1 MTDKTIY
8 WHKGF
13 EAGARI
19 ERERIAK
26 ICQEISVSFH
36 SDTRD
41 NIGEGVFVSYLM
53 SYLNDKYYE

>member
-1 MTDKTIY
+1 MTDKTTY

-26 ICQEISVSFH
+26 ICQEIAVSFH
-36 SDTRD
+36 SDSRD
-41 NIGEGVFVSYLM
+41 NIGEGVFISDLM
-53 SYLNDKYYE
+53 SYLNDKDNA

>member
-41 NIGEGVFVSYLM
+41 NIG
-53 SYLNDKYYE
+53 